1 MNRNLNRRIH
11 PIAEAYGLSS
21 KKPSNIFINFLNL
34 GAMIKWNKLIL
45 ERVKDILLNDTI
57 WSVIGVLFGILNAFV
72 HYFGDVDIIKAI
84 FWMLCALVC
93 IMNLKETPK

>member
-1 MNRNLNRRIH
+1 
-11 PIAEAYGLSS
+11 
-21 KKPSNIFINFLNL
+21 
-34 GAMIKWNKLIL
+34 MIKWNKLIL
-45 ERVKDILLNDTI
+45 ERVKAILLNDTI

-72 HYFGDVDIIKAI
+72 NYFGDCDIQKAI

>member
-1 MNRNLNRRIH
+1 MTLI
-11 PIAEAYGLSS
+11 LSMTS
-21 KKPSNIFINFLNL
+21 IIELSNIFIHFLNL

-45 ERVKDILLNDTI
+45 ERVKAILLNDTI

-72 HYFGDVDIIKAI
+72 KYFGDGDIQKAI